1 MRDHCQAAPAP
12 AGNLPAAARPAPTGS
27 DLLSAPPDDG
37 ITARWEDQL
46 PGLIS
51 RLELPTDGVVQVGA
65 HVGQEVPALTRCGF
79 RRLVMMEPNADHIP
93 ALRHQLHQHHRG
105 AGLAAPAD
113 GLPAREVVLAAA
125 GRERGQLV
133 LHVTEY
139 DQQASLLVPLLPMA
153 VVRQDTIRVIPVH
166 EVQAGCNV
174 LVVDA
179 QGAELEVLA
188 GTDLSRLQLAVIE
201 GSTWARYSGGA
212 TLETIA
218 DYMRSHGWRQVA
230 AWAHVRPHVVDVAWL
245 APTYPAFGAH
255 RDAGPEVVQNP
266 A

>member
-1 MRDHCQAAPAP
+1 MRDQARTVPAP
-12 AGNLPAAARPAPTGS
+12 VGQPPTAVRSDLPGS
-27 DLLSAPPDDG
+27 DPLAVLPDLAV
-37 ITARWEDQL
+37 TARWEDQL
-46 PGLIS
+46 PGLIT
-51 RLELPTDGVVQVGA
+51 RLGLATDGVVQVGA
-65 HVGQEVPALTRCGF
+65 HVGQEVRALTRCGF
-79 RRLVMMEPNADHIP
+79 RRLVMMEPNADHTA
-93 ALRHQLHQHHRG
+93 ALRRELQLHHVG
-105 AGLAAPAD
+105 AGLPDPAE
-113 GLPAREVVLAAA
+113 GLPAHEIVLAAA

-139 DQQASLLVPLLPMA
+139 DQQASLLMPLLPMA
-153 VVRQDTIRVIPVH
+153 VVRQDTIAVVPVH

-212 TLETIA
+212 TLDSIA
-218 DYMRSHGWRQVA
+218 AYMRAQGWRQVA

-245 APTYPAFGAH
+245 APTHPAATH
-255 RDAGPEVVQNP
+255 P
-266 A
+266 AAPASHESG